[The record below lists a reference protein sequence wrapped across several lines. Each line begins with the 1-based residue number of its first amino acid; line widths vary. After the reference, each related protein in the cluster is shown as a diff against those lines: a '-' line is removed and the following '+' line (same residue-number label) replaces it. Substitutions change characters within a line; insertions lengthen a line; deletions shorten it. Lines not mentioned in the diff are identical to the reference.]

1 MDLTAWTNIA
11 FAGIAVFG
19 AVLFV
24 LALSALRR
32 APSPRMG
39 LVAAGFLLITVQG
52 VVVAVGLFTA
62 GWAPATLLFVSAA
75 FEAVLLVVL
84 FVATLLR

>member
-1 MDLTAWTNIA
+1 MDFTAWTNVA

-19 AVLFV
+19 GALSL
-24 LALSALRR
+24 LALLTLRR
-32 APSPRMG
+32 APSPRMA

-75 FEAVLLVVL
+75 FEAALLVVL